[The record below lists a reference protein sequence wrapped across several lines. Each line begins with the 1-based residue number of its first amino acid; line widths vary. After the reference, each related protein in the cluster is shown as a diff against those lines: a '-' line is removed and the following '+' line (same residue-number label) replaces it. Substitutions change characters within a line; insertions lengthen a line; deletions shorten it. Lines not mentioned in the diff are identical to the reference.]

1 MNRKWKVALIATV
14 VLLLTGALIFAQA
27 AGNSLQGEG
36 QKTPFT
42 LDGQVNC
49 GPGRASGCGGF
60 GSGTYDDGGGNGNS
74 YGNGGG
80 FGCH

>member
-1 MNRKWKVALIATV
+1 MNRKWKIALIATV
-14 VLLLTGALIFAQA
+14 VLLLAGTLVFAQA
-27 AGNSLQGEG
+27 AGNSRRSEG

-49 GPGRASGCGGF
+49 GPGR
-60 GSGTYDDGGGNGNS
+60 GSGFGGNGNN

>member
-14 VLLLTGALIFAQA
+14 VLLLTGTLVFAQA
-27 AGNSLQGEG
+27 AGNSRRSEG

-49 GPGRASGCGGF
+49 GPSRGSGCGG
-60 GSGTYDDGGGNGNS
+60 GGYDDGGGNGNS

-80 FGCH
+80 FSCH